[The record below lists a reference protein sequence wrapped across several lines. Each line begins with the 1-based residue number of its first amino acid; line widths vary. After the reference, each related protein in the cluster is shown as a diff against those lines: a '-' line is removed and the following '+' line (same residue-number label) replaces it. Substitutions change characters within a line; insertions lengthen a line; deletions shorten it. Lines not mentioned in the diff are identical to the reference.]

1 MIAEVFGY
9 LGAAFLT
16 FTLIPQLYHT
26 VKTKK
31 VQDISPYSAQTGP
44 AKRNDQVTINHHLR
58 TLESH
63 PEYQSIYEQLTKSI
77 KNTHGFKK
85 L

>member
-1 MIAEVFGY
+1 MQ
-9 LGAAFLT
+9 T
-16 FTLIPQLYHT
+16 
-26 VKTKK
+26 
-31 VQDISPYSAQTGP
+31 ISPYNAQTGP
-44 AKRNDQVTINHHLR
+44 AKRNDQVTINQHLR

-63 PEYQSIYEQLTKSI
+63 PEYQSIYELLTKSI